1 MFTITQLKTRKYQAT
16 TIPSPK
22 ELFSRFGFTKKT
34 GSYTGDEQAPLPKS
48 KIEAVADVQKLAVE
62 PKEEV

>member
-1 MFTITQLKTRKYQAT
+1 MFTISQLKTRKYQAT
-16 TIPSPK
+16 TIPAPK

-48 KIEAVADVQKLAVE
+48 KIETVADVQKLAVD
-62 PKEEV
+62 PKEE